1 MFHAGAI
8 GSLLLVAG
16 PDLVGGEG
24 DLWPRLPEI
33 SMPTLIL
40 SGAQSPIAKDDE
52 AKAMQQRMPAAKRVA
67 FEGFGHGVNLLAP
80 DRCVSEV
87 RQFLAERK
95 GATS

>member
-1 MFHAGAI
+1 MHVVAMDHA
-8 GSLLLVAG
+8 VA
-16 PDLVGGEG
+16 EG

-40 SGAQSPIAKDDE
+40 SGAQSPIAKDDN
-52 AKAMQQRMPAAKRVA
+52 AKAMQQRMPGAKRVA

-95 GATS
+95 GTTL